1 MFTPNTA
8 LFNKAG
14 MSGSYIEVSYP
25 ANGFWLPACPAAKV
39 FAPVANCDI
48 MIK

>member
-25 ANGFWLPACPAAKV
+25 ANGFWLPASPAAKV
-39 FAPVANCDI
+39 VAPVSTFELT
-48 MIK
+48 KF